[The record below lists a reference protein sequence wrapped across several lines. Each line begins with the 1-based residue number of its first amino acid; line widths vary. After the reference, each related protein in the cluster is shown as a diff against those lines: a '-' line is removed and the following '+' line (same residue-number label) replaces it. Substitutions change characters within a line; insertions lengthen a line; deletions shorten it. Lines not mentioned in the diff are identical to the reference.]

1 MLGKTHMAV
10 GTAAGLL
17 IMQPQNITELI
28 LGTGAAMIGS
38 VISDIDI
45 GTSDSHK
52 EVDKIIGFTVF
63 TVIAIILMDSVWHL
77 GIWQRL
83 LNYTSIRQAAPSVA
97 AFFVI
102 CAIGKE
108 QPHRSFMHSFLAC
121 GMLTG
126 CVAVFLPLLAPYFG
140 IAFLSHLAI
149 DVLNKKGE
157 RLLFP
162 FRKGFQ
168 LGLCSSKGT
177 VNRLMFRIG
186 ILVTIGC
193 IAFHLSEIYHLP
205 LIYFSGLQL

>member
-52 EVDKIIGFTVF
+52 EADKIIGFTVF

-97 AFFVI
+97 AFSLSARLEKNSHTGPL
-102 CAIGKE
+102 CT
-108 QPHRSFMHSFLAC
+108 PFLRVEC
-121 GMLTG
+121 
-126 CVAVFLPLLAPYFG
+126 
-140 IAFLSHLAI
+140 
-149 DVLNKKGE
+149 
-157 RLLFP
+157 
-162 FRKGFQ
+162 
-168 LGLCSSKGT
+168 
-177 VNRLMFRIG
+177 
-186 ILVTIGC
+186 
-193 IAFHLSEIYHLP
+193 
-205 LIYFSGLQL
+205 

>member
-1 MLGKTHMAV
+1 
-10 GTAAGLL
+10 
-17 IMQPQNITELI
+17 
-28 LGTGAAMIGS
+28 MIGS

-52 EVDKIIGFTVF
+52 EADKIIGFTVF

-83 LNYTSIRQAAPSVA
+83 LNYTSIRQPAPSVA
-97 AFFVI
+97 AFFVSARLERTATQVLYALLSCVWNADWLCGCI
-102 CAIGKE
+102 SAIAGTLFRNCLSFSSGNRCPE
-108 QPHRSFMHSFLAC
+108 QKGRAPAC
-121 GMLTG
+121 
-126 CVAVFLPLLAPYFG
+126 
-140 IAFLSHLAI
+140 FLSEKA
-149 DVLNKKGE
+149 
-157 RLLFP
+157 
-162 FRKGFQ
+162 FQ